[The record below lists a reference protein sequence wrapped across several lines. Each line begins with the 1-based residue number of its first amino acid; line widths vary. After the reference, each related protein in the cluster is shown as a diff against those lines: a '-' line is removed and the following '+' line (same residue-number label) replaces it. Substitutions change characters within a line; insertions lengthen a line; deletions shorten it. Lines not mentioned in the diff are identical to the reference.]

1 MLICVVLFF
10 SPGMQIDER
19 IIVKLLTSFKSVSLS
34 TLSSL
39 LTDGYMQAVDT
50 RSLTRTM
57 CNMISRGT
65 LTGYLID
72 GNYIVSTVE
81 PPSMLVEQVLRKVER
96 LSNAAS

>member
-1 MLICVVLFF
+1 
-10 SPGMQIDER
+10 MQIDER
-19 IIVKLLTSFKSVSLS
+19 RIVKLLTSFKSVSLT
-34 TLSSL
+34 TLASL
-39 LTDGYMQAVDT
+39 LTEGSMQPLDT
-50 RSLTRTM
+50 KSLTRAV

-72 GNYIVSTVE
+72 EDYIISTVE